1 MPLSIK
7 TEYKNILVATDL
19 HDKDGLP
26 APKTAIALAKQYDSK
41 VTIISVAPK
50 IPTYMGPGLNSMV
63 SLKNRM
69 LQEAEAKI
77 AYLKKHIDFP
87 AEYMTAY
94 GVVAQ
99 EIVKAAKK
107 MNADLIVIG
116 SHGHQGVRKILG
128 STVSMVLND
137 APCNVMVV
145 RISKK
150 SK

>member
-1 MPLSIK
+1 MTLI
-7 TEYKNILVATDL
+7 TDYKNILVATDL
-19 HDKDGLP
+19 HDKDGMP
-26 APKTAIALAKQYDSK
+26 APNTAVAIAKKYQAKL
-41 VTIISVAPK
+41 TIISVAPK

-69 LQEAEAKI
+69 LQEAQAKI
-77 AYLKKHIDFP
+77 DYIKSNLDFP

-94 GVVAQ
+94 GVVSQ
-99 EIVKAAKK
+99 EIIKAAKK
-107 MNADLIVIG
+107 IDADLIIIG

-128 STVSMVLND
+128 STVSTVLND

-150 SK
+150 TK

>member
-1 MPLSIK
+1 MSNI
-7 TEYKNILVATDL
+7 TFEYTNILVATDL

-26 APKTAIALAKQYDSK
+26 APSTAIALAKKYGAK
-41 VTIISVAPK
+41 LTVISVAPK

-77 AYLKKHIDFP
+77 NYLKANLDFP
-87 AEYMTAY
+87 AEYLTAY

-99 EIVKAAKK
+99 EIIKAAKK
-107 MNADLIVIG
+107 INADLIVIG

-145 RISKK
+145 RIGKK
-150 SK
+150 TK

>member
-1 MPLSIK
+1 MSTI
-7 TEYKNILVATDL
+7 TTDYKHILVATDL

-26 APKTAIALAKQYDSK
+26 APNTAIEIAKKYDAK
-41 VTIISVAPK
+41 ITIISVAPK

-77 AYLKKHIDFP
+77 DYLKKHLKFP
-87 AEYMTAY
+87 AEYLTAY
-94 GVVAQ
+94 GVVDQ

-107 MNADLIVIG
+107 INADLIVIG
-116 SHGHQGVRKILG
+116 SHGDQGVRKMLG
-128 STVSMVLND
+128 STVSKVLND
-137 APCNVMVV
+137 APCNVLVV
-145 RISKK
+145 RIGKK